1 MSNKELES
9 LVALVTGSARGI
21 GKEIALPL
29 AGRGAAIAVVDVQKE
44 TAEAT
49 AQEISALGIE
59 ARAYACDVSA
69 FEI

>member
-1 MSNKELES
+1 MNNKELES

-21 GKEIALPL
+21 GKEIALRL

-49 AQEISALGIE
+49 ALEIGALGGE
-59 ARAYACDVSA
+59 ARA
-69 FEI
+69 